1 MPAAMM
7 HTCSLYILVLFS
19 SILTLYSLLYE
30 FRYTKMGFAG
40 NSDPQFII
48 PSCIAIKESAKVG
61 DTAIRRL
68 GKGVEDLDFYIGD
81 EAQEAATYTAK
92 VKEIC
97 F

>member
-1 MPAAMM
+1 
-7 HTCSLYILVLFS
+7 
-19 SILTLYSLLYE
+19 
-30 FRYTKMGFAG
+30 MGFAG